1 LHVPIRQSKSIST
14 TCRGGQARV
23 IVIVDDNADS
33 SEALLRLLRHHG
45 YDALSCADGVEAL
58 TYLHERENPALM
70 ILDFNMPDM
79 SGHDL
84 LRVMRENARW
94 RGIPVLVYTAEA
106 SEQARNES
114 LRIGAQTHLTK
125 GSADWE
131 RLFAEIRRL
140 AGAPA

>member
-1 LHVPIRQSKSIST
+1 
-14 TCRGGQARV
+14 V

-45 YDALSCADGVEAL
+45 YDALSCRGGDEAL
-58 TYLHERENPALM
+58 HYLEKRDIPALM
-70 ILDFNMPDM
+70 ILDFNMPGM

-84 LRVMRENARW
+84 LRVMRANARW
-94 RGIPVLVYTAEA
+94 QDIPVLMYTAEA
-106 SEQARNES
+106 SEHARIES

-125 GSADWE
+125 GSSDWE

-140 AGAPA
+140 AGTPA